1 MENLAGL
8 REIRLAAL
16 ADHLH
21 LASSPQL
28 NGSWYSLGG
37 GYDSQLHPAS
47 NPLSQHL
54 EFWRTE
60 IYQVSQQFQW
70 PLTACGAMN

>member
-28 NGSWYSLGG
+28 NVAVGTVWEEDMTLSFTRPQIL
-37 GYDSQLHPAS
+37 LAS
-47 NPLSQHL
+47 TLNS
-54 EFWRTE
+54 
-60 IYQVSQQFQW
+60 
-70 PLTACGAMN
+70 GALKFTRCHSNSSGL